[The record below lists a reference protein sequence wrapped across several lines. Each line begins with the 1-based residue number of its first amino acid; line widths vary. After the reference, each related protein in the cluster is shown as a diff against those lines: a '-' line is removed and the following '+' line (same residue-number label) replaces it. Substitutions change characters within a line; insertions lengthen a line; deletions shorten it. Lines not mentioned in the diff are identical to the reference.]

1 MRDKTNEVRME
12 NRDSPLR
19 TGFIVI
25 FIEINVSMKR
35 SHILLKCLCGDIMR
49 IRFKYFEEKL

>member
-35 SHILLKCLCGDIMR
+35 SHILLKCLCSIMVT
-49 IRFKYFEEKL
+49 L